1 MSSNGR
7 KIRQAV
13 LLLSVAAAACSMPSL
28 AAERYPARPIAIVAP
43 FAPGTGTDAITRLI
57 ADHLQ
62 RAFGSPVVVENKPGA
77 GGTIGSS
84 VVARAQPNGYTL
96 LLCSN
101 TTHAVVRSL
110 YRQVPYD
117 PERDFTLV
125 ARVVGYGSVLV
136 VNAAVPVNTAAEFVA
151 YARNNP
157 GKIRYAHG
165 NSTGIIGG
173 ETLKQ
178 ALRIDLVAVPYR
190 SNPPALIDL
199 LNGSIEAMIVDLQ
212 SGMPQIRARKI
223 RPLGVLA
230 SARSSILPDVPTL
243 SETVVPGFNVRAW
256 GGVAAPA
263 GTPREI
269 VTLLETELRKFTER
283 SDIKEKIHAMGFEPF
298 YAGAEEF
305 SAFMKAETARWTQM
319 AKAAGIK
326 PE

>member
-1 MSSNGR
+1 M
-7 KIRQAV
+7 
-13 LLLSVAAAACSMPSL
+13 LSHRLKMLGAASLACSVLVASAA
-28 AAERYPARPIAIVAP
+28 AAERYPSRPVTIVAP

-77 GGTIGSS
+77 GGTIGASIA
-84 VVARAQPNGYTL
+84 ARAQPNGHTL

-110 YRQVPYD
+110 YRHVPYD
-117 PERDFTLV
+117 PDRDFTLV

-151 YARNNP
+151 HARNNP

-178 ALRIDLVAVPYR
+178 ALGIDLVAVPYR
-190 SNPPALIDL
+190 SNPPAVIDV
-199 LNGSIEAMIVDLQ
+199 LNGNVEAMIVDLQ
-212 SGMPQIRARKI
+212 TGMPHIRTKKI
-223 RPLGVLA
+223 RPLAVLA
-230 SARSSILPDVPTL
+230 ATRSSILPEVPTL
-243 SETVVPGFNVRAW
+243 AETVVPGFNVRAW
-256 GGVAAPA
+256 GGVCVPA

-269 VTLLETELRKFTER
+269 VALLEEELRKFTER
-283 SDIKEKIHAMGFEPF
+283 SDVKEKVHAMGFETF

-305 SAFMKAETARWTQM
+305 SAFMKSETARWTQM
-319 AKAAGIK
+319 ARAAGIK